1 MRRPEVC
8 KHQVCDHC
16 GRRFGMV
23 THRWWGNKF
32 CKRACKNAHRRENHH
47 TQSGWVIPRSFTF
60 AGGGACLAAAVAVA
74 VVTLLLL
81 ASANA
86 APSEEQS
93 AAGISLE
100 FNREDGALYIDLSG
114 PIVAGTAD
122 DVRAALGMHDT
133 TLNRVVLFLDSAGG
147 KVDDGDR
154 VIEVLNEIKL
164 RHELITVVPHGKL
177 CASMCIPIF
186 LQGEDRL
193 AARASIW
200 LFHEAAQRRANGVLR
215 TDTAETGRLF
225 RKYYA
230 PAGVSMHWLKSIA
243 PMIKEADLWQTGGDL
258 ISAKSGIILHPLGD
272 RTVRD
277 VTAPPVDADRGRDLP
292 LGKKTAADAVGNAPI
307 RSE

>member
-16 GRRFGMV
+16 GGRFGMV

-47 TQSGWVIPRSFTF
+47 TQSGWLIPRSFTF

-122 DVRAALGMHDT
+122 DVRAALGKHDT

-147 KVDDGDR
+147 KVDDGAVSSR
-154 VIEVLNEIKL
+154 SSTRSSYGTSSSQWCPTASCV
-164 RHELITVVPHGKL
+164 RP
-177 CASMCIPIF
+177 CAYRSSYK
-186 LQGEDRL
+186 
-193 AARASIW
+193 ART
-200 LFHEAAQRRANGVLR
+200 VLR
-215 TDTAETGRLF
+215 RGQASGSSTRPLNDGQTAYCEPTRRRRGGCSANTTPPPGSQCIGS
-225 RKYYA
+225 K
-230 PAGVSMHWLKSIA
+230 VSR
-243 PMIKEADLWQTGGDL
+243 P
-258 ISAKSGIILHPLGD
+258 
-272 RTVRD
+272 
-277 VTAPPVDADRGRDLP
+277 
-292 LGKKTAADAVGNAPI
+292 
-307 RSE
+307 